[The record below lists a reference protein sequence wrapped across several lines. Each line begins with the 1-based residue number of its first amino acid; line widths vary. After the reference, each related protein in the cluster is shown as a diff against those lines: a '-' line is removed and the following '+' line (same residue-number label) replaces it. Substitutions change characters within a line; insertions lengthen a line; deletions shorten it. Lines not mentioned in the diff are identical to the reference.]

1 MKIYVAGAS
10 AERAL
15 VGHFIDKLRALG
27 CQVTFDWVAPIEADG
42 GVCNEGLA
50 DVRRLELAQAALDGV
65 HEADIFWLIMPRGH
79 SIGAWVEL
87 GAALTWRRARMLA
100 TDGTSGLP
108 RIVVSGAYQRT
119 IFSSLTCEVYDR
131 DEDAYNAIVEM
142 VQR

>member
-108 RIVVSGAYQRT
+108 RILVSGPAPDRT
-119 IFSSLTCEVYDR
+119 IFNALVTARETHVEAY
-131 DEDAYNAIVEM
+131 EDIVGM

>member
-15 VGHFIDKLRALG
+15 IGHFINKLRALG

-65 HEADIFWLIMPRGH
+65 HEADVFWLIMPRSH

-87 GAALTWRRARMLA
+87 GAALTWRRMRMLA

-108 RIVVSGAYQRT
+108 HILVSGPAPDRT
-119 IFSSLTCEVYDR
+119 IFNALVTVHETHVEAY
-131 DEDAYNAIVEM
+131 EDIVRM